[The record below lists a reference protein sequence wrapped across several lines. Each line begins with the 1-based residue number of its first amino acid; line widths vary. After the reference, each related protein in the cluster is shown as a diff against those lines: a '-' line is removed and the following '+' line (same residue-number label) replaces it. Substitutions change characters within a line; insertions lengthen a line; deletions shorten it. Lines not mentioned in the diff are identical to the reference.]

1 MYMTIHNTDK
11 QINRGLFQP
20 QEIQDVVVSIGGWG
34 GSWMVRRLKKFV
46 TPHLKPSTDV
56 HAALWVDLESPSL
69 L

>member
-1 MYMTIHNTDK
+1 
-11 QINRGLFQP
+11 
-20 QEIQDVVVSIGGWG
+20 
-34 GSWMVRRLKKFV
+34 MVGRLKKFV